1 MATTSKTRILRS
13 ARLSGFAHA
22 IGHHGE
28 LVQGVFEDDQCRL
41 HRGLVTLPLDSLR
54 STVRLTIDGSERL
67 EVDPTDRTKARSSV
81 LLTLA
86 HLGLPAVGGHLSI
99 KSNIPVG
106 HGYGSSTADVVAS
119 IRAVAAAFGTKL
131 PPLSISRLAVAAE
144 IAADATAFETEALL
158 FAQREGEVLEHFG
171 GALPPFILLGFRV
184 DGSGT
189 VDTLDLPA
197 ARYDLEEI
205 QQFRVMRGMV
215 ARSVQHQDVH
225 LLGRAATLSATISQ
239 RHFPKPCF
247 EFVTDLLKHP
257 GVLGLQV
264 AHSGTL
270 YGLLFDPRSSVVAE
284 SISAIAVELEDA
296 RFSDIG
302 VFHLNGAGGLH
313 VH

>member
-1 MATTSKTRILRS
+1 VATISKTRSLGPIQ
-13 ARLSGFAHA
+13 LSGEAYA

-41 HRGLVTLPLDSLR
+41 HRGLVTLPLDRLR
-54 STVRLTIDGSERL
+54 STVRLTIDGSESL
-67 EVDPTDRTKARSSV
+67 VVEPADRIKARSSV
-81 LLTLA
+81 LLTLEQ
-86 HLGLPAVGGHLSI
+86 LGWPATGGHLSV

-119 IRAVAAAFGTKL
+119 IRAVATALGTKL
-131 PPLSISRLAVAAE
+131 PPSSISRLAVAAE
-144 IAADATAFETEALL
+144 IAADATAFETEAVL

-171 GALPPFILLGFRV
+171 GALPPFILLGFKANGI
-184 DGSGT
+184 DT

-205 QQFRVMRGMV
+205 QQFRGMRAMV
-215 ARSVQHQDVH
+215 ARAVQHQDLP
-225 LLGRAATLSATISQ
+225 LLARAATLSAIMSQ
-239 RHFPKPCF
+239 HHFPKPCF
-247 EFVTDLLKHP
+247 EFVTDLLKYP

-270 YGLLFDPRSSVVAE
+270 YGLLFDPRSPVVTQSVCA
-284 SISAIAVELEDA
+284 ISVELENA
-296 RFSDIG
+296 RFHDIG
-302 VFHLNGAGGLH
+302 VFQINGAGGLH